1 MVFTEA
7 KHRLC
12 MWHIMKKVPSK
23 VSAALNHD
31 PNFNKVINKLIWNI
45 HIGPKEFETRWHEMI
60 HQYNLGGDT
69 WFTEMYEIRHSWIP
83 AYYKDTPMSG
93 LMKTTSRSES
103 SNSYINI
110 YESYWFD
117 LVQFLNNYDVAI
129 EKQRYKQSIH
139 ETVTRTTNLKFVTP
153 LRLKSHASSIYS
165 RNVFFDI
172 QKEIK
177 KAFWFC
183 TIETVECRDD
193 LTSFMI
199 SHKTKKSS
207 DKITYQVCCNYST
220 NTVECEC
227 NLFTRNGYL
236 CRHAFKV
243 LINNEVE
250 CIPEKYVLRRWK
262 RHLVPVQIQSTRVLY
277 GEVDAEKD
285 KCIID
290 VYSKVDDIISIAR
303 NDKSI
308 LARLGRNLDKFMGD
322 IEKEVPYEDPS
333 QQKLDAIRDH
343 LGVSIPDEV
352 DILPPSGIRNKDCG
366 TGKRL
371 LSVSEKIQNNSK
383 KAKQKCATCGQRS
396 GHDSRNCPELID

>member
-1 MVFTEA
+1 MKQAIPMVFTEA

-45 HIGPKEFETRWHEMI
+45 HIGPTEFETRWHEMI

-83 AYYKDTPMSG
+83 AYYKDMPMSG

-129 EKQRYKQSIH
+129 EKQRYRQSIH
-139 ETVTRTTNLKFVTP
+139 ENVTRTTNPKFATP
-153 LRLKSHASSIYS
+153 LRLESHASSIYS
-165 RNVFFDI
+165 RNVYFDI

-177 KAFWFC
+177 KAVWFC
-183 TIETVECRDD
+183 NIETVECRDE
-193 LTSFMI
+193 LKSF
-199 SHKTKKSS
+199 
-207 DKITYQVCCNYST
+207 VCRNYST
-220 NTVECEC
+220 NTVECDC

-243 LINNEVE
+243 LINDKVE

-262 RHLVPVQIQSTRVLY
+262 RQLVPVQIQSTRVRY
-277 GEVDAEKD
+277 VEVDAEKD

-290 VYSKVDDIISIAR
+290 VYSKVDDIVSIAR

-322 IEKEVPYEDPS
+322 IEKEVLYEDPS

-343 LGVSIPDEV
+343 LDVSIPDEV
-352 DILPPSGIRNKDCG
+352 DILPPSGIRNKGCG

-371 LSVSEKIQNNSK
+371 DLFRCLVVALKLTYVR
-383 KAKQKCATCGQRS
+383 ATSLPCSLDFG
-396 GHDSRNCPELID
+396 